1 MIVTIHCVGVRVSF
15 GASNLNV
22 SPASTNRN
30 RVICI
35 SGTISSL
42 EIQKAFIRSARYYD
56 VISRTYD
63 ANIDSLFRQTALNL
77 TQIGFAY
84 FSRQC
89 KFDTFVFSYLF
100 IFFAFVLGF
109 LFAS

>member
-1 MIVTIHCVGVRVSF
+1 MH
-15 GASNLNV
+15 
-22 SPASTNRN
+22 
-30 RVICI
+30 
-35 SGTISSL
+35 
-42 EIQKAFIRSARYYD
+42 IRYHKFAGDTEGLYKIRRYYD